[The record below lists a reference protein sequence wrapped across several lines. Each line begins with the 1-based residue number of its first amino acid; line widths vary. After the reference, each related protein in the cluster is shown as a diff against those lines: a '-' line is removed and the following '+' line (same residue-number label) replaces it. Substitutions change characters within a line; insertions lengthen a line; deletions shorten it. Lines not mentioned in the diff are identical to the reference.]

1 MYLNHMNK
9 IKKIINRCQ
18 YKIKMKFNI
27 NKKKSFWMNKNK
39 ITKIRPVKFFKIQTL
54 T

>member
-1 MYLNHMNK
+1 MYLNPMNK

-27 NKKKSFWMNKNK
+27 NKKKPF
-39 ITKIRPVKFFKIQTL
+39 KFFKRQTL